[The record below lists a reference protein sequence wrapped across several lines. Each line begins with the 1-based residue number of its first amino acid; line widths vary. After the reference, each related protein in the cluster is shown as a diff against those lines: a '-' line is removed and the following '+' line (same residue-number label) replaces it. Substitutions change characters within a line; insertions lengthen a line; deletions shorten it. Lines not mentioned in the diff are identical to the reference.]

1 MSERQRTIVES
12 MKIRPGDRV
21 LEIGCGHGL
30 AATFICE
37 KLTTGRLVAIDRSKK
52 MVDAAIRRNRQ
63 YVDSGTAEFHHA
75 DVLDF
80 DPGRTRFDK
89 ILAVRVAL
97 FHRDDAAAAARRHIK
112 AWLART
118 GKTFLIYDEPK

>member
-1 MSERQRTIVES
+1 MR
-12 MKIRPGDRV
+12 IRPGDRI

-63 YVDSGTAEFHHA
+63 YVDSGTAEFRHA

-97 FHRDDAAAAARRHIK
+97 FHRDDAASQARSHIK
-112 AWLART
+112 AWLTRT
-118 GKTFLIYDEPK
+118 GRTFLIYDEPL